1 MEMRPGGGC
10 WGGGMVVGKRRE
22 KARVRR
28 KEGRYR
34 KEPERRKPGDRGRE
48 RGAREEPLSL

>member
-1 MEMRPGGGC
+1 
-10 WGGGMVVGKRRE
+10 MVVGKRRE